1 MPTLPIFRRLSSAS
15 TGVEETMETNQ
26 ESLLD
31 ALDIQDEENGN
42 LVNDNEVNIMR

>member
-1 MPTLPIFRRLSSAS
+1 MFTLVAIHFRLGSVGAD
-15 TGVEETMETNQ
+15 VEETMETNQ

-42 LVNDNEVNIMR
+42 EAEV